1 MQRTMLKSKLHRAT
15 VTHSELEYEGS
26 CAIDSSLL
34 RAADIKEY
42 EQISIYNITNGE
54 RFVTYAIRAEK
65 DSGIISIN
73 GAAAHKASPGDKL
86 IIATYAYYNESE
98 LETYHPTLVYLD
110 ESNKMT
116 ITKIRLQFKQLKFGF
131 NVKYKKT
138 VISALE
144 DIKAFDIVSLDVKK
158 LTSISDFMIIASASS
173 TRQTK
178 ALARNIKDKMS
189 ASGVEVIGIE
199 GENEGDW
206 VLVDLG
212 DIIVHIMTPTT
223 RAYFNLE
230 EFMVKLKYWIYSQRE
245 N

>member
-1 MQRTMLKSKLHRAT
+1 MASTAS
-15 VTHSELEYEGS
+15 
-26 CAIDSSLL
+26 
-34 RAADIKEY
+34 IK
-42 EQISIYNITNGE
+42 
-54 RFVTYAIRAEK
+54 K
-65 DSGIISIN
+65 
-73 GAAAHKASPGDKL
+73 H
-86 IIATYAYYNESE
+86 
-98 LETYHPTLVYLD
+98 
-110 ESNKMT
+110 
-116 ITKIRLQFKQLKFGF
+116 
-131 NVKYKKT
+131 

-189 ASGVEVIGIE
+189 SFGVEVIGIE
-199 GENEGDW
+199 GETEGDW

-212 DIIVHIMTPTT
+212 NVIVHIMTPTT

-230 EFMVKLKYWIYSQRE
+230 ELWS

>member
-1 MQRTMLKSKLHRAT
+1 LASTLS
-15 VTHSELEYEGS
+15 
-26 CAIDSSLL
+26 
-34 RAADIKEY
+34 IK
-42 EQISIYNITNGE
+42 
-54 RFVTYAIRAEK
+54 K
-65 DSGIISIN
+65 
-73 GAAAHKASPGDKL
+73 H
-86 IIATYAYYNESE
+86 
-98 LETYHPTLVYLD
+98 
-110 ESNKMT
+110 
-116 ITKIRLQFKQLKFGF
+116 
-131 NVKYKKT
+131 

-178 ALARNIKDKMS
+178 ALARNIKDKMNS
-189 ASGVEVIGIE
+189 FGVEVVGIE
-199 GENEGDW
+199 GETEGDW

-230 EFMVKLKYWIYSQRE
+230 ELWS